1 MRHARQ
7 LTLARTGGWGGRR
20 EGAGRKR
27 MPGRRPAVPHRA
39 RPLHRCSFPVHLTL
53 RARAGLPTLR
63 GPAVFGSVRE
73 GIRQASSD
81 LFRVVHFSVQADH
94 VHLMVE
100 ASDTQALALG
110 ARGLAVRLARAV
122 NRALGRQGAVWGD
135 RYHARALRTPRDVR
149 HGLIYVLMNF
159 RKHRRWDR
167 SPIDACSS
175 AWWFDGFRSA
185 PPTTRAQSPVCRP
198 RTWLGSVGWRRHG
211 LVGRWERPSSG
222 ALQGNPSTGRS
233 PGSQAAREP
242 DYFEK
247 T

>member
-1 MRHARQ
+1 MRHAKQ

-27 MPGRRPAVPHRA
+27 RPGRRPAVPHRA

-122 NRALGRQGAVWGD
+122 NRALGRRGAVWGD
-135 RYHARALRTPRDVR
+135 RYHARALRTPREVR

-185 PPTTRAQSPVCRP
+185 PPTTRERSPVCRP

-211 LVGRWERPSSG
+211 LVGRWE
-222 ALQGNPSTGRS
+222 L
-233 PGSQAAREP
+233 PGPRAAREP
-242 DYFEK
+242 DSG
-247 T
+247 